1 MSNISSDCCSFFYT
15 IFLSYEISIFLYS
28 CIFQCS
34 SLFVSSSIIKI
45 LIINLTH
52 IFIFLIQIKY
62 HYENYEMTQDKL
74 WMVTTLAM
82 DTFMKIK

>member
-1 MSNISSDCCSFFYT
+1 MFF
-15 IFLSYEISIFLYS
+15 
-28 CIFQCS
+28 
-34 SLFVSSSIIKI
+34 LFVSSSIIKI
-45 LIINLTH
+45 LIINFTH

-62 HYENYEMTQDKL
+62 HYENYEMTQEKL